1 MEFYKNKLVKTI
13 NGTLQKLIDGYINIY
28 ILIYIY

>member
-1 MEFYKNKLVKTI
+1 LVKTI

>member
-13 NGTLQKLIDGYINIY
+13 NGTLQKLIGKDNKWNFTKIN
-28 ILIYIY
+28 